1 MVFKLSRCRD
11 RAHRFFRGKLQKLH
25 PKSPELFAGMATSL
39 YLSIVV
45 IAVGW
50 RATEFINL
58 PLNEL
63 GDFLAGVFGPLAVF
77 WLVLGYYQQGKE
89 LKVSS
94 QALVAQCIEL
104 ANSAEQQR
112 LALEISKSQM
122 VLAQQKHQVEMLELE
137 ESIRPRV
144 SLAHANSGRTQN
156 SDYHNFEI
164 FVFNAAAYYLKV
176 LWHHGNVEFSA
187 LTVGYIGAK
196 TKEKYQVTFD
206 RLQSPES
213 IEMAVYCQNVRGRSY
228 GYRFTFKPTSGEMI
242 NHPPSPTSIQEQ
254 LVKTEN

>member
-1 MVFKLSRCRD
+1 MAFKLL
-11 RAHRFFRGKLQKLH
+11 RARVRALRLLRGKPQKL
-25 PKSPELFAGMATSL
+25 PPRSPELFAGMATSL

-63 GDFLAGVFGPLAVF
+63 GDFLAGVFGPLAIF
-77 WLVLGYYQQGKE
+77 WVVLGYYQQGKE

-94 QALVAQCIEL
+94 QALLAQCIEL

-122 VLAQQKHQVEMLELE
+122 VLAQEKHQVEMLELE

-144 SLAHANSGRTQN
+144 SLAHVSSGRTPN

-164 FVFNAAAYYLKV
+164 FVFNAAAYYLNV
-176 LWHHGNVEFSA
+176 LWHHENVEFTA
-187 LTVGYIGAK
+187 LTAGYIGIKA
-196 TKEKYQVTFD
+196 KEKYQITFD
-206 RLQSPES
+206 RLQSPAD
-213 IEMAVYCQNVRGRSY
+213 IEMVVYCKNVRGRSY
-228 GYRFTFKPTSGEMI
+228 GYRFTFKPASGEMI
-242 NHPPSPTSIQEQ
+242 PHLPSPTIIQEQ
-254 LVKTEN
+254 